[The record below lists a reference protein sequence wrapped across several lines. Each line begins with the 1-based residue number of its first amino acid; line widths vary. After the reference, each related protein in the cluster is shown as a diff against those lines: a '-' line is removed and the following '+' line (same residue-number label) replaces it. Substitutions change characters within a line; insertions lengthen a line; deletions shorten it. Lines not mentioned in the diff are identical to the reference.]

1 MGSFVADLGTEH
13 AREEAGRRGLAAAP
27 HRGSTREV
35 VRRGRA
41 CLGVSVHPELHDAW
55 VAGDGGLVAA
65 VTGDLDEVELLVGR
79 SEREGHPVVD
89 PTNPASVV
97 CAAWRAWGEDTPT
110 RLRGTYAIAVSDGD
124 RLWVFRDHV
133 GYRAAFYRR
142 DAGGLTAASEA
153 KQVVATSG
161 IPPEPDLDVLE
172 RIYLTDVT
180 DQLPTALKGVWR
192 VPKATL
198 LEGSIDHLRGRRYWS
213 PEPLLE
219 TARYTDDEL
228 SDRFDEVFTRAV
240 SRTFRGDDA
249 VALSGGIDSPAIA
262 AYGADP
268 HRERFGSPLAALT
281 ASYPDH
287 PSVDETRY
295 ATLVAERYAMPIH
308 LYTPESSPTSD
319 LQRWAQAFDGPV
331 PIFLAEDATAMFEEA
346 VRQGYRHLLGGF
358 GAELVI
364 DMRHSLIAHL
374 LVTGRGGAASR
385 VLRGPPPK
393 GARPAPVAQEIV
405 AVAAPR
411 DAYAWFRGRVSLRR
425 GGRVPPWLDE
435 TRVHRRAVEHT
446 VAPRHRW
453 RREQPVGFT
462 GPGLT
467 VEANEI
473 VQEIYGVRMR
483 RPWLDVDVWELF
495 LSLPAEQKHPDAT
508 VKGLVRRLLRGHVP
522 DELLDRTDRTVF
534 DASVAA
540 RINYEEL
547 RRWLTG
553 TEPLIGAVDYDLLEK
568 RLADENMQVHEYLWA
583 RDLAS
588 VHAFAAL
595 WD

>member
-13 AREEAGRRGLAAAP
+13 AREEAVRRGLAAAP

-65 VTGDLDEVELLVGR
+65 VTGDLDEAELLVSR

-172 RIYLTDVT
+172 RIYL
-180 DQLPTALKGVWR
+180 
-192 VPKATL
+192 
-198 LEGSIDHLRGRRYWS
+198 
-213 PEPLLE
+213 
-219 TARYTDDEL
+219 
-228 SDRFDEVFTRAV
+228 
-240 SRTFRGDDA
+240 
-249 VALSGGIDSPAIA
+249 
-262 AYGADP
+262 
-268 HRERFGSPLAALT
+268 
-281 ASYPDH
+281 
-287 PSVDETRY
+287 
-295 ATLVAERYAMPIH
+295 
-308 LYTPESSPTSD
+308 
-319 LQRWAQAFDGPV
+319 
-331 PIFLAEDATAMFEEA
+331 AEDATAMFEEA
-346 VRQGYRHLLGGF
+346 ERQGYRHLLGGF

-374 LVTGRGGAASR
+374 LVTGRVGAASR
-385 VLRGPPPK
+385 LLRAQLRK
-393 GARPAPVAQEIV
+393 GARPAAVAKQIV

-508 VKGLVRRLLRGHVP
+508 VKG
-522 DELLDRTDRTVF
+522 
-534 DASVAA
+534 
-540 RINYEEL
+540 
-547 RRWLTG
+547 
-553 TEPLIGAVDYDLLEK
+553 
-568 RLADENMQVHEYLWA
+568 
-583 RDLAS
+583 
-588 VHAFAAL
+588 
-595 WD
+595 

>member
-346 VRQGYRHLLGGF
+346 ERQGYRHL
-358 GAELVI
+358 
-364 DMRHSLIAHL
+364 
-374 LVTGRGGAASR
+374 
-385 VLRGPPPK
+385 
-393 GARPAPVAQEIV
+393 
-405 AVAAPR
+405 
-411 DAYAWFRGRVSLRR
+411 
-425 GGRVPPWLDE
+425 
-435 TRVHRRAVEHT
+435 
-446 VAPRHRW
+446 
-453 RREQPVGFT
+453 VGFT